1 MERNP
6 LHDLTKDE
14 LIAVILELRDR
25 LSVLERRDREQAR
38 RIEEQALRI
47 EELEK
52 RNPTPRLDEAYSM
65 KAEEQRRADAQRGGK
80 PGRRQQKSA
89 RRGRISTAEKLA
101 LGTVHQD
108 IWPVEHR
115 LDECRL
121 KYSRPVW
128 RIIDGRAVLVAYHI
142 YAGPDGRVPQIPGVP
157 KRGEFGQEILVALSW
172 QHYVVGLSL
181 DKVIAEQEF
190 FWGLRLSKSQADS
203 LLNRLAREW
212 LPEFDALCQLLAVSA
227 VVYADETSWSI
238 NSVWAFL
245 SEKVRLTIFGCHKD
259 GRTLA
264 VLLKKDEFQG
274 ILVSDDAAVYQGF
287 SRAQKCWAHLI
298 RKAVRLTLLKPDRSR
313 YRRFLDDLLDIYRRG
328 KAIAADGRLSEAGR
342 RSRVAQ
348 LVDAVCDC
356 TGTRFADHSTPGDD
370 AEQDFFNLTHE
381 IVRLLGDEELFTYAI
396 HPEADGTNNESE
408 RSLRHAAQDRRTGR
422 TSKTERGARRRT
434 VITSVLDSL
443 RLYLPNLTL
452 HAVLNEVI
460 RWRQEGISCFRR
472 AVESLSLPPLDR
484 PDPIPSPLDLLVP
497 LPTTG

>member
-14 LIAVILELRDR
+14 LIAVILELRER
-25 LSVLERRDREQAR
+25 LSALEQRDREQTR
-38 RIEEQALRI
+38 RLEEQARRI

-65 KAEEQRRADAQRGGK
+65 KAEEQRRANAQQGEK
-80 PGRRQQKSA
+80 SGRRKQKST

-101 LGTVHQD
+101 QATIQQN
-108 IWPVEHR
+108 IWPVENQF
-115 LDECRL
+115 DECRL

-128 RIIDGRAVLVAYHI
+128 RIINGQAVLVAYHI

-157 KRGEFGQEILVALSW
+157 KRGEFGQEIIIAVSW

-203 LLNRLAREW
+203 LLNRLARDW

-245 SEKVRLTIFGCHKD
+245 SERARVTVFGCHKD
-259 GRTLA
+259 GETLS
-264 VLLKKDEFQG
+264 VLLKKEEFKG

-298 RKAVRLTLLKPDRSR
+298 RKAIRLTLLRPDRSR
-313 YRRFLDDLLDIYRRG
+313 YRRFLDELLDIYRRG
-328 KAIAADGRLSEAGR
+328 KAVAADGRLSEAGR
-342 RSRVAQ
+342 RFRVAQ
-348 LVDAVCDC
+348 LVDAVCNC
-356 TGTRFADHSTPGDD
+356 TGTRFADHSTPNDD
-370 AEQDFFNLTHE
+370 AEHEFLNLTHE
-381 IVRLLGDEELFTYAI
+381 IVRLLGDDELFTYVVY
-396 HPEADGTNNESE
+396 PEADGTNNESE
-408 RSLRHAAQDRRTGR
+408 RSLRNPAQNRRTGQ
-422 TSKTERGARRRT
+422 TSKTEHGARRRT
-434 VITSVLDSL
+434 IIMSVLDSL
-443 RLYLPNLTL
+443 RLYLPILTL
-452 HAVLNEVI
+452 HAVQIEVD
-460 RWRQEGISCFRR
+460 RWYQEGISCFRR
-472 AVESLSLPPLDR
+472 TVESLALPPLSL
-484 PDPIPSPLDLLVP
+484 PEQVQSLLDLLVP
-497 LPTTG
+497 LPNTG